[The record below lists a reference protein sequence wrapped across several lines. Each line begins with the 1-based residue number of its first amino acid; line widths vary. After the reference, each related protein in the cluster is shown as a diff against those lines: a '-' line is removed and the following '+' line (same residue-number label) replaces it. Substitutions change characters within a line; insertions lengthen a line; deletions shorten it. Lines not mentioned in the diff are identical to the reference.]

1 MEELMRFTR
10 SATAFAA
17 VFALSIGAGTGA
29 AQAADPVKLR
39 MGWVVAGADAPLQI
53 FGKQGVA
60 THEGVSY
67 ALEPIKF
74 AGTPPMVTALAA
86 GEIDLVPFAY
96 STFALSIQNAKMEDL
111 RIISDVFQDGVPGHY
126 TNEFMVLKDSPI
138 KTVEDLKGK
147 VLAVNA
153 AGSALDM
160 ALRAMLG
167 KHNMQD
173 KKDVTIIEAGFPN
186 MRALLAEHK
195 ADLISAVRPFS
206 ADPQLRSIS
215 RTLFTQRD
223 AIGPSQ
229 MIILTAKQA
238 FLQKNRAAI
247 TDFIEDNLR
256 LVKWYSDPA
265 NHDEVIKLVSTY
277 TKTPPELWASW
288 LFTAEGDFYRDPKG
302 LPNLD
307 ALQNNLKQ
315 QKELGFLKG
324 DIDVKKYADLSL
336 AQEAAARVK

>member
-1 MEELMRFTR
+1 MTFTR

-17 VFALSIGAGTGA
+17 ALTLSLGPSISGAHA
-29 AQAADPVKLR
+29 AEPAKLR
-39 MGWVVAGADAPLQI
+39 MGWVIAGADAPLQI
-53 FGKQGVA
+53 FGKKGIA

-67 ALEPIKF
+67 VLDPIKF

-111 RIISDVFQDGVPGHY
+111 RVIADVFQDGVPGHY
-126 TNEFMVLKDSPI
+126 TNEYMVLADSPI

-167 KHNMQD
+167 KHKMQD

-215 RTLFTQRD
+215 RTLFTQSD

-229 MIILTAKQA
+229 MIILTARQA
-238 FLQKNRAAI
+238 FLAKNRAAI
-247 TDFIEDNLR
+247 TDFLEDTLR
-256 LVKWYSDPA
+256 LVRWYSDPA
-265 NHDEVIKLVSTY
+265 NHEEVVQLVSTY
-277 TKTPPELWASW
+277 TKTPPALWASW
-288 LFTAEGDFYRDPKG
+288 LFTKEGDFYRDPKG
-302 LPNLD
+302 LPNLE
-307 ALQNNLKQ
+307 ALQNNLKT
-315 QKELGFLKG
+315 QKELGFLKT

-336 AQEAAARVK
+336 AEEAAARVK

>member
-1 MEELMRFTR
+1 MMRFTR
-10 SATAFAA
+10 SATVLAA
-17 VFALSIGAGTGA
+17 ALAVSIGGA
-29 AQAADPVKLR
+29 HAEPTKLR

-53 FGKQGVA
+53 FGKKGIA

-67 ALEPIKF
+67 VLDPIHF

-111 RIISDVFQDGVPGHY
+111 RIIADVFQDGVPGHY
-126 TNEFMVLKDSPI
+126 TNEYMVLKDSPI
-138 KTVEDLKGK
+138 KTVDDLKGK

-167 KHNMQD
+167 KHNLQD
-173 KKDVTIIEAGFPN
+173 KKDVSIIEAGFPN

-206 ADPQLRSIS
+206 ADPQLRSIA
-215 RTLFTQRD
+215 RTLFTQAD

-229 MIILTAKQA
+229 MLVLSARQE

-247 TDFIEDNLR
+247 VDFLEDTLR

-265 NHDEVIKLVSTY
+265 NHTEVIQLISTY

-288 LFTAEGDFYRDPKG
+288 LFIKEGDFYRNPKG
-302 LPNLD
+302 LPDLG
-307 ALQNNLKQ
+307 ALQSNLKM
-315 QKELGFLKG
+315 QKELGFLKA
-324 DIDVKKYADLSL
+324 DIEVKKYADLSL
-336 AQEAAARVK
+336 AEEAAGRIK

>member
-1 MEELMRFTR
+1 MRFTR
-10 SATAFAA
+10 FATVFAA
-17 VFALSIGAGTGA
+17 ALALSIGA

-39 MGWVVAGADAPLQI
+39 MGWVVAGADAPLHI
-53 FGKQGVA
+53 FGKKGIA

-67 ALEPIKF
+67 VLDPIHF

-96 STFALSIQNAKMEDL
+96 STFALSVQNARMDDL
-111 RIISDVFQDGVPGHY
+111 RIIADVFQDGIEGHY

-160 ALRAMLG
+160 ALRSMLG
-167 KHNMQD
+167 KHKMQD

-186 MRALLAEHK
+186 MRALLSEHK

-229 MIILTAKQA
+229 MIILTARQA

-247 TDFIEDNLR
+247 TDFLEDNLR

-277 TKTPPELWASW
+277 TKTSPELWASW
-288 LFTAEGDFYRDPKG
+288 LFTKEGDFYRDPRG

-307 ALQNNLKQ
+307 ALQNNIKL
-315 QKELGFLKG
+315 QKELGFLKSE
-324 DIDVKKYADLSL
+324 IDVKKYADLSL
-336 AQEAAARVK
+336 AQDAAARVP

>member
-1 MEELMRFTR
+1 MEEIMRFPR

-17 VFALSIGAGTGA
+17 ALALSIGAA
-29 AQAADPVKLR
+29 HAADPAKLR

-53 FGKQGVA
+53 FGKKGIA

-67 ALEPIKF
+67 VLDPIHF

-111 RIISDVFQDGVPGHY
+111 RIVSDIFQDGVPGHY
-126 TNEFMVLKDSPI
+126 TNEYMVLKDSPI

-186 MRALLAEHK
+186 MRALLSEHK

-206 ADPQLRSIS
+206 ADSQLRSIG

-229 MIILTAKQA
+229 MIILTARQE

-247 TDFIEDNLR
+247 VDFLEDNLR
-256 LVKWYSDPA
+256 LLKWYSDPA
-265 NHDEVIKLVSTY
+265 NHDEVVQLVTAY
-277 TKTPPELWASW
+277 TKSPPGLWASW
-288 LFTAEGDFYRDPKG
+288 LFTKEGDFYRDPRG

-307 ALQNNLKQ
+307 ALQNNLKL
-315 QKELGFLKG
+315 QKELGFLTA
-324 DIDVKKYADLSL
+324 DIDVKKYAELSL
-336 AQEAAARVK
+336 VQEAAARVK